1 MAIPGIPD
9 NIEVT
14 VIRTPEAMRDALS
27 VRFRVF
33 VEEQHVPLEE
43 EVDAYDDSPGE
54 RDDVVQVLLRAGGEP
69 AATARLLIGHH
80 TADGSGYPHIG
91 RVAVLAEHRKSGLG
105 RVVMEALHEEAR
117 ARGERGITLS
127 AQLHAIPFYERLG
140 YVARGPV
147 YLDAGIEHRD
157 MDFVFEA

>member
-1 MAIPGIPD
+1 MASPD
-9 NIEVT
+9 DVEVT

-33 VEEQHVPLEE
+33 VEEQHVPIEE
-43 EVDAYDDSPGE
+43 EVDAYDDRPGE
-54 RDDVVQVLLRAGGEP
+54 RDDVVQVLVRLGEQP
-69 AATARLLIGHH
+69 AATARLLLGHRDS
-80 TADGSGYPHIG
+80 ADGRGYPHIG
-91 RVAVLAEHRKSGLG
+91 RVAVLAEHRTSGLG
-105 RVVMEALHEEAR
+105 RVVMNALHEEAR
-117 ARGERGITLS
+117 ARGERGITLA

-157 MDFVFEA
+157 MDLELE